1 MGEGGHSLSGPPS
14 IDVPDLEVCR
24 ANEGHSSSETHRGS
38 TERAGRFGLQGRP
51 SSPGGMATDRSSL
64 GVDSVEHP
72 VSHTDSRSVRKPL
85 EPSISKVRLSLRR
98 SRSGDSGSH
107 REPLASGGNLRLS
120 PQLPGGSVPSSPT
133 AGEVVSSGPS
143 RILVPSGQVD
153 AATSLS
159 TGEGQFG
166 LPGGSAPTVSATLG
180 SHANTSIPR
189 QPPPDLYSAEWLK
202 SQGLSERVVARVLEA
217 RALSTRKHYKS
228 QWDVFVTWCVSL
240 QLDPLNASISLLN
253 RFMDHLFNDR
263 KVSVRTIKNYRSS
276 IAFHWRTQT
285 GFEIPEDDKIIK
297 DLFRSFKRE
306 RPIPHKHVVTWD
318 IGYVLSFFSS
328 GRFKNWDQ
336 CSDKD
341 LTLKCV
347 FLLALATGK
356 RRGELHALQ
365 HGVPWIKGNYRQ
377 VELIPSPNF
386 ISKTQLAAD
395 VGALRP
401 FTVSSLD
408 ELAGPEGKEDKLLCP
423 LRTLCFYLKR
433 SDEYRSESQKKSS
446 LFPIAGA

>member
-1 MGEGGHSLSGPPS
+1 MP
-14 IDVPDLEVCR
+14 
-24 ANEGHSSSETHRGS
+24 
-38 TERAGRFGLQGRP
+38 
-51 SSPGGMATDRSSL
+51 
-64 GVDSVEHP
+64 
-72 VSHTDSRSVRKPL
+72 
-85 EPSISKVRLSLRR
+85 
-98 SRSGDSGSH
+98 
-107 REPLASGGNLRLS
+107 
-120 PQLPGGSVPSSPT
+120 
-133 AGEVVSSGPS
+133 
-143 RILVPSGQVD
+143 
-153 AATSLS
+153 
-159 TGEGQFG
+159 
-166 LPGGSAPTVSATLG
+166 ATLG
-180 SHANTSIPR
+180 SHSNTAIPL

-202 SQGLSERVVARVLEA
+202 SQGLSDRVVARVLEA

-228 QWDVFVTWCVSL
+228 QWDVFVAWCVSL
-240 QLDPLNASISLLN
+240 QLDPLNASISLLT
-253 RFMDHLFNDR
+253 RFMDHLFNER

-318 IGYVLSFFSS
+318 IGYVLSFFAS
-328 GRFKNWDQ
+328 GRFKNWEQ

-347 FLLALATGK
+347 FLMALATGK

-365 HGVPWIKGNYRQ
+365 HGVRWIKGKYRQ

-408 ELAGPEGKEDKLLCP
+408 ELAGPEGKDDKLLCP
-423 LRTLCFYLKR
+423 LRTLCFYLSR
-433 SDEYRSESQKKSS
+433 SDEYRSESQKKLFISHRRGMTKDITAHTISTYIKEAIILAYASS
-446 LFPIAGA
+446 SARTTPSAIKAHSVRHVATSLQALKCFSMTDLLKAGAWTTPNVFISFYLQEFSVDSVTKLSHLGGFVAAGARI

>member
-1 MGEGGHSLSGPPS
+1 M
-14 IDVPDLEVCR
+14 DV
-24 ANEGHSSSETHRGS
+24 SSDP
-38 TERAGRFGLQGRP
+38 GRLLVSASQ
-51 SSPGGMATDRSSL
+51 
-64 GVDSVEHP
+64 VDAV
-72 VSHTDSRSVRKPL
+72 
-85 EPSISKVRLSLRR
+85 
-98 SRSGDSGSH
+98 
-107 REPLASGGNLRLS
+107 ARLS
-120 PQLPGGSVPSSPT
+120 PS
-133 AGEVVSSGPS
+133 
-143 RILVPSGQVD
+143 
-153 AATSLS
+153 
-159 TGEGQFG
+159 EGQLG
-166 LPGGSAPTVSATLG
+166 LPSGSAPVVPATLG
-180 SHANTSIPR
+180 LHADATVPR
-189 QPPPDLYSAEWLK
+189 QPPVDLYSAEWLK

-240 QLDPLNASISLLN
+240 QLDPLNASIFLLT

-285 GFEIPEDDKIIK
+285 GFEISEHDKIIK

-318 IGYVLSFFSS
+318 IGYVLSYFSS

-365 HGVPWIKGNYRQ
+365 HGVRWIKGNYRQ
-377 VELIPSPNF
+377 VELIPSPSF
-386 ISKTQLAAD
+386 ISKNQLAAD

-401 FTVSSLD
+401 FTLSSLD

-423 LRTLCFYLKR
+423 QDALLL
-433 SDEYRSESQKKSS
+433 SET
-446 LFPIAGA
+446 FR